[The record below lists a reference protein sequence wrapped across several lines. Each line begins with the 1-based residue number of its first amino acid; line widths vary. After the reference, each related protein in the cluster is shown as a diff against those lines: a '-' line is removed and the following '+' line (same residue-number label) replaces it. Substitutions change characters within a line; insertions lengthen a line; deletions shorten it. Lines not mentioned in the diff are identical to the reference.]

1 MYNIGDNI
9 LYGMSGVMTVLDV
22 RQEKILGEEKTY
34 YVLCEQGG
42 KSTSLTYVPVEND
55 KLTASMHPL
64 LTASEAR
71 EAVSAARSCPDLDWM
86 EDSRARAEYYRGV
99 LRSADR
105 CRILVMIRTIH
116 NTGLRRAEMGK
127 KNFLTDENIMRK
139 AEGLI
144 AREFSIS
151 LGITQDQV
159 HEIIRDDVKGE
170 RGV

>member
-1 MYNIGDNI
+1 
-9 LYGMSGVMTVLDV
+9 
-22 RQEKILGEEKTY
+22 
-34 YVLCEQGG
+34 
-42 KSTSLTYVPVEND
+42 
-55 KLTASMHPL
+55 
-64 LTASEAR
+64 
-71 EAVSAARSCPDLDWM
+71 
-86 EDSRARAEYYRGV
+86 
-99 LRSADR
+99 
-105 CRILVMIRTIH
+105 MIRTIH

-159 HEIIRDDVKGE
+159 HEIIREDVKGE